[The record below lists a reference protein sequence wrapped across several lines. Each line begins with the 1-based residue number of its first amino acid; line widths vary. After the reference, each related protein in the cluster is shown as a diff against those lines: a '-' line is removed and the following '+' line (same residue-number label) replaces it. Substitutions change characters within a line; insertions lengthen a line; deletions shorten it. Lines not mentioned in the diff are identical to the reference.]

1 MQWVFKR
8 AIVVNDIQKQF
19 YWESVMSDILL
30 QFNWESKNTLTSID
44 FYLRIGTG
52 IIDKL
57 LLLKSLGDQKKHWY
71 GMRTNWSLKEQLM
84 WNDIQKQFHWESNQ
98 LICN

>member
-71 GMRTNWSLKEQLM
+71 GIRPNWSLKEQLM
-84 WNDIQKQFHWESNQ
+84 WNDIFKNSFIGNQ
-98 LICN
+98 IN

>member
-1 MQWVFKR
+1 
-8 AIVVNDIQKQF
+8 
-19 YWESVMSDILL
+19 MSDILL
-30 QFNWESKNTLTSID
+30 QFNWESKNTLISID

-57 LLLKSLGDQKKHWY
+57 FLLKSLGDQKKHWY

-84 WNDIQKQFHWESNQ
+84 WNDIHKQFHWESNQ

>member
-1 MQWVFKR
+1 M
-8 AIVVNDIQKQF
+8 NG
-19 YWESVMSDILL
+19 ILL

-57 LLLKSLGDQKKHWY
+57 LLFKSLGDQKKHWY
-71 GMRTNWSLKEQLM
+71 GMGSNWSLKEHLM